1 MKNGI
6 PEDIV
11 ELVLKSVEGP
21 LTGEEQD
28 AVDAWLRE
36 NPDGEFYARQLR
48 RYAFTKKQID
58 TFERIDK
65 GKAWER
71 IAGEAF
77 AHRGKKRRLR
87 YWWASAAVVLFAVM
101 AGVWMWKGQTAEEAE
116 GTRIAANAILPG
128 SQKAVWLLPD
138 GSWMELEEDGQRTVT
153 GEDGSVLGLDS
164 ANTLVVRRGKAQGR
178 SAIRVPRGGEY
189 RVVLADGT
197 KVWVNSE
204 SELSFPLRFDG
215 GERVVRLN
223 GEAYFDVR
231 RDTARPFVVE
241 TRQSAVR
248 VLGTSFNVCSYEED
262 GVEQTTLVSGSVEV
276 DHDGR
281 HYRLEPG
288 EQLETAEGKEPVVR
302 KVKTRL
308 FTSWKDGMF
317 RFADM
322 PLAELTVK
330 LSRWYDVN
338 FVFEDEASKKSR
350 FSGAVWKDVDFYEFL
365 ELIESTTH
373 VHFEVRQDS
382 ILIRQQ

>member
-1 MKNGI
+1 M
-6 PEDIV
+6 
-11 ELVLKSVEGP
+11 
-21 LTGEEQD
+21 TEEEKASLD
-28 AVDAWLRE
+28 EWVRE
-36 NPDGEFYARQLR
+36 NPDGEFYVRQLR
-48 RYAFTKKQID
+48 RYAFTEKQMD

-65 GKAWER
+65 EKAWGR

-77 AHRGKKRRLR
+77 SRRRRSRRLR
-87 YWWASAAVVLFAVM
+87 YWWTASAAVVLFAVM
-101 AGVWMWKGQTAEEAE
+101 AGLWEWRERAAEDAE
-116 GTRIAANAILPG
+116 SGKIAANAILPG

-164 ANTLVVRRGKAQGR
+164 ANTLVVRRGKAQGW

-241 TRQSAVR
+241 TGQSAVR

-276 DHDGR
+276 DYGGR
-281 HYRLEPG
+281 RYRLEPG

-330 LSRWYDVN
+330 LSRWYNVN
-338 FVFEDEASKKSR
+338 FVFEDEVSKKSR

-365 ELIESTTH
+365 DLIESTTH
-373 VHFEVRQDS
+373 VHFEVRQDTV
-382 ILIRQQ
+382 LIRRKMR